1 MNGMLAKQVESFQ
14 QALAALENEMTAR
27 KQALLAKL
35 AEMLGVPT
43 APVKGRPRRPPKAFA
58 TPVHPAAGPRPG
70 RKRQGEPTMPDLIVK
85 VLQGAKA
92 PMNAKEILGGLQKI
106 GWQTSSGDPQAMV
119 FKTLHRIAKTGVVV
133 KAERGKFV
141 APK

>member
-1 MNGMLAKQVESFQ
+1 MNGMLAKQVDSFQ
-14 QALAALENEMTAR
+14 RALAELENEFTAR

-43 APVKGRPRRPPKAFA
+43 MPVKGKPGRKPKGFA
-58 TPVHPAAGPRPG
+58 PAGGPRPG
-70 RKRQGEPTMPDLIVK
+70 PKRNGEPTLPDMIVE
-85 VLQGAKA
+85 VLQGAKQ
-92 PMNAKEILGGLQKI
+92 PMNAKEILAGLQKI
-106 GWQTSSGDPQAMV
+106 GWQTTSGNPQAMV

>member
-14 QALAALENEMTAR
+14 QALAALDNEFIAR

-35 AEMLGVPT
+35 AELLGVPT
-43 APVKGRPRRPPKAFA
+43 APMKSKPGRPSKGFGAVVY
-58 TPVHPAAGPRPG
+58 PVAGPHPG
-70 RKRQGEPTMPDLIVK
+70 RKRQGEPTLPDQIVK
-85 VLQGAKA
+85 VLQGAKQ
-92 PMNAKEILGGLQKI
+92 PMNAAEILAGLQRI
-106 GWQTSSGDPQAMV
+106 GWQTSSGDPKAMV